1 MSRRK
6 LFFILFPLFIGVG
19 IYFLYRSRNL
29 FYFKIFTTYPL
40 IYSYVIKIRDIA
52 WLYRKHFP
60 LWCVYSLPDGLWL
73 FSFGAILLIE
83 RFFYSFHFIVFTV
96 IYIFMVTLEF
106 LQKYF
111 GGHGSLLGTFDK
123 LDILF
128 FTLGYTF
135 IVLISYYLHKKDKK
149 IIKDISFISKR
160 KEFSEDI
167 KFIIIFT
174 ILGILPSLF

>member
-1 MSRRK
+1 MV
-6 LFFILFPLFIGVG
+6 ILEI
-19 IYFLYRSRNL
+19 
-29 FYFKIFTTYPL
+29 
-40 IYSYVIKIRDIA
+40 
-52 WLYRKHFP
+52 
-60 LWCVYSLPDGLWL
+60 
-73 FSFGAILLIE
+73 
-83 RFFYSFHFIVFTV
+83 
-96 IYIFMVTLEF
+96 